1 MHVPQSRTGQ
11 INYDTPQNKNGMG
24 HSDTG
29 EGILV
34 WETF

>member
-1 MHVPQSRTGQ
+1 MFPNQGLVKLTMTLPK
-11 INYDTPQNKNGMG
+11 NKNGMG